1 MLRLALVL
9 SAVALSCGGFYVK
22 GGGAALTNHK
32 LVYTGD
38 FITATNIVGKYYG
51 GRVENWL
58 VNCSI
63 SEGGHGKF
71 VWFAHESKPRYGYSN
86 TPGGWMQFMG
96 STFYHN
102 ITWALADAAQRG
114 LRIHPR
120 ARNYYEPLGQAVVA
134 GAMYYYHGSGPWT
147 GGYC

>member
-9 SAVALSCGGFYVK
+9 SALALTCGGFYV
-22 GGGAALTNHK
+22 GEGGARNK

-51 GRVENWL
+51 GRVEKWL
-58 VNCSI
+58 VDCSV
-63 SEGGHGKF
+63 SEGGHGSF

-96 STFYHN
+96 STFYDN
-102 ITWALADAAQRG
+102 VKWTLADAAQRG
-114 LRIHPR
+114 LKIHPK
-120 ARNYYEPLGQAVVA
+120 ARSYYEPLGQAVVA
-134 GAMYYYHGSGPWT
+134 GAMYYHHGNPGTWT